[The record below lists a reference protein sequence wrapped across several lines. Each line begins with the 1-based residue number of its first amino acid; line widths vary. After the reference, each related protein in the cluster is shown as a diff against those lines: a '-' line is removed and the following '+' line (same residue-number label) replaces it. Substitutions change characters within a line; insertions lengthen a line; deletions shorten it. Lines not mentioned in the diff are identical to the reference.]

1 MENYKHIAYNLT
13 TGEVIMTTTGNHLK
27 RKVRECN
34 RWAIAWGYPIGR
46 WIFAHHK
53 KDWGVALSKKALAI
67 TE

>member
-34 RWAIAWGYPIGR
+34 DWARYCGYPVGEWR
-46 WIFAHHK
+46 FAHNGK
-53 KDWGVALSKKALAI
+53 IKMPR
-67 TE
+67 T

>member
-1 MENYKHIAYNLT
+1 MKHVAYNID
-13 TGEVIMTTTGNHLK
+13 TGEVRMCPTGNQLK
-27 RKVRECN
+27 RALKRAN
-34 RWAIAWGYPIGR
+34 AWDKAHDYPVGR